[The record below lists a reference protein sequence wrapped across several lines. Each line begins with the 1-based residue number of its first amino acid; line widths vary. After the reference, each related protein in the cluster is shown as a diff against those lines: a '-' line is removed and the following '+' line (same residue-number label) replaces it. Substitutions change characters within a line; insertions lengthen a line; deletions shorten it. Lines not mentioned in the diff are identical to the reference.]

1 MSYPKAAAL
10 LAAAVLLLP
19 TKGLT
24 SSISQSPAAVKVG
37 IWDGRYNA
45 PGLLDR
51 LYVGK
56 YDDLADDAD
65 TRDWIASMDTRFNY
79 NCPEYATVKSTVI
92 IQYAMPAEWN
102 NEKEAMR
109 AATSGDPDRALK
121 ELLALGHGTLGYAG
135 GVKAAQAHMI
145 QEGLDDGER
154 FVLDHGCDSAATKQM
169 HDHMEYLAIMRKGR
183 LPGPSDPRFVEQLSP
198 TKQHEVLAAREQ
210 AKAKKN
216 AEVAE
221 LKEWEDKRARENA
234 KHNPLETDLKPTD
247 TTMRILDDTPV
258 YQTAHAGLPFLTNV
272 HKGQLV
278 HVTGETT
285 HYLRVQLDTGKIG
298 FVSKRDAAAN

>member
-1 MSYPKAAAL
+1 MSYTKAIAL

-19 TKGLT
+19 SNGLT

-37 IWDGRYNA
+37 IWDGKYNA

-51 LYVGK
+51 LYVGR
-56 YDDLADDAD
+56 YDDLADDAE
-65 TRDWIASMDTRFNY
+65 TRDWIFSMATRFNY
-79 NCPEYATVKSTVI
+79 NCDEYGNGTSTVI
-92 IQYAMPAEWN
+92 LQYAMPAEWN
-102 NEKEAMR
+102 NEKEAMS

-121 ELLALGHGTLGYAG
+121 ELLALGHGTLGHAG

-145 QEGLDDGER
+145 QEGIDDGER

-169 HDHMEYLAIMRKGR
+169 HDHMEYLASVRKGR
-183 LPGPSDPRFVEQLSP
+183 SPGPSDPRFFEQLSP
-198 TKQHEVLAAREQ
+198 TKQHEWIAAKEQ

-247 TTMRILDDTPV
+247 TKMRILDDTPV

-272 HKGQLV
+272 HRGQLV
-278 HVTGETT
+278 HVTGQTT
-285 HYLRVQLDTGKIG
+285 HYLRVQLETGMIG
-298 FVSKRDAAAN
+298 FISKRDAAN